1 MKLKTIMMIGA
12 IVCTVSVMI
21 VSLTCPVYSS
31 YKEEYGRIDGVGSVY
46 NKGSSS
52 EHSLAYG
59 LGMDDSTVIAIIV
72 VFSFVTI
79 AGILFLML
87 VKRTSEGMYF
97 FIATI
102 AMFGSMIP
110 LVLDIVCL
118 AANKGGMSFIGG
130 SDAVGGSVYGSG
142 TSLSIEG
149 GSFAI
154 IFLSVLE
161 FVAIAVYMSKTY
173 KEKTGLSQKQIEKAK
188 AEVTED
194 NWLS

>member
-12 IVCTVSVMI
+12 IVCTVIVMI
-21 VSLTCPVYSS
+21 VSLTCPVFSS

-59 LGMDDSTVIAIIV
+59 LGMDDSAVYAIII
-72 VFSFVTI
+72 VFSLVAI
-79 AGILFLML
+79 AGILFLMI
-87 VKRTSEGMYF
+87 VKHTSEGLYF
-97 FIATI
+97 FVTTI
-102 AMFGSMIP
+102 TTMSAMIP
-110 LVLDIVCL
+110 LMLDIICL
-118 AANKGGMSFIGG
+118 IANKGGMSFIGG

-149 GSFAI
+149 GSIAI

-161 FVAIAVYMSKTY
+161 VVAIAVYVSKTH

-194 NWLS
+194 NWLK